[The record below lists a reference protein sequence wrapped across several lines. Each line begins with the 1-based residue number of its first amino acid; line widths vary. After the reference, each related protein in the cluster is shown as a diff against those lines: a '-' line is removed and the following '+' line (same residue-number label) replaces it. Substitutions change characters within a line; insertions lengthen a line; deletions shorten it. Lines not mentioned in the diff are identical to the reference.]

1 MKNRYRYLKN
11 CLYPQ
16 VFTRHS
22 YIVQCEWTLLIFQ
35 PPLIDNEWLS
45 QHTHGKIGF
54 VSKLYCKQKWKHPSD
69 SDCQWHAYIFSLTVD
84 VYRNFNVVSHA
95 CSICCKGHLP
105 NIFHCEKAP
114 DCTHGNEN
122 LPSQKKIIVTFPWQI
137 IHIRISI
144 FAHSQT

>member
-69 SDCQWHAYIFSLTVD
+69 SDSKWHAYIFIDSRCLQKFQCGVSCLFYLLKRPSSQYISLWKSTRLYSWEWESPESKENNCNLSLT
-84 VYRNFNVVSHA
+84 NHSH
-95 CSICCKGHLP
+95 
-105 NIFHCEKAP
+105 
-114 DCTHGNEN
+114 
-122 LPSQKKIIVTFPWQI
+122 
-137 IHIRISI
+137 
-144 FAHSQT
+144 